1 MNLNLLKTYVK
12 VVETQNLSRTADEFG
27 LSQPAVTK
35 QIQSL
40 EDMFGVLLLER
51 SGRRLK
57 TTEAGETLYHC
68 AREVIK
74 AMDKTEKAMEEIA
87 DGRKGTLYIGASTIP
102 GQYILP
108 RLLKDFKDHYPSI
121 TLSMEIAD
129 TEKVI
134 NLVADRVL
142 DLGIVGGWMN
152 VRKIEGFQWLEDEL
166 VVVVPAEHRLAGSAQ
181 VALPD
186 LVHERWIFREKGSGT
201 RKAVEEML
209 LSCGIKKEELNVY
222 MEAGSTEAVLAAVES
237 GMGISIVSSWA
248 VKRLAPA
255 RISSLSIAETS
266 SNRHIYVIYPRQ
278 KSRRKS
284 VNTFL
289 DFIKQW
295 QHDL

>member
-1 MNLNLLKTYVK
+1 
-12 VVETQNLSRTADEFG
+12 
-27 LSQPAVTK
+27 
-35 QIQSL
+35 
-40 EDMFGVLLLER
+40 
-51 SGRRLK
+51 
-57 TTEAGETLYHC
+57 
-68 AREVIK
+68 
-74 AMDKTEKAMEEIA
+74 MDKTEKAMEEIA

-102 GQYILP
+102 DSTFC